1 MIKDIHLFGMIFVF
15 LFVDIVLIIVWTI
28 MDPLRKD
35 EMFLADKVL
44 FFIHDNVNFYLYI
57 KLNINRIVG
66 EFCCI

>member
-35 EMFLADKVL
+35 EMFLIDKVL
-44 FFIHDNVNFYLYI
+44 LFIYDIDNFYLYI
-57 KLNINRIVG
+57 KVNINRTVG
-66 EFCCI
+66 ELCCI

>member
-35 EMFLADKVL
+35 EMLLIDKVL
-44 FFIHDNVNFYLYI
+44 LFIYDNVNFYLHI
-57 KLNINRIVG
+57 KLNINRSVG
-66 EFCCI
+66 ELCYI